1 MTPRP
6 GIFISAVSKELGT
19 ARQLV
24 ANTLQFL
31 GYEPVWQDVFGTE
44 QGDLRAMLRQ
54 KIDACKGVVQ
64 LVGRRYGAE
73 PPAPDE
79 TFGRVSYTQY
89 EALYARERGKKVWY
103 LFLDDV
109 FPGDAS
115 EPEPAELQELQAAYR
130 RRLQANSDLYHPLTS
145 REALEASVLKLRDD
159 LARLRRGVKQWA
171 AAVLVLLVLLTGAVF
186 WMTRGQQQE
195 KKEIA
200 TQNQQLAEQAKKM
213 ADQAQQLAILQATLK
228 QAVDQFSDVR
238 SKVIQAQPGQSAA
251 EVQQRTYAELGK
263 QLGVDPKLLAAK
275 LPQFAKELQTAP
287 NASTLDRANA
297 AYVAKDY
304 PEAERL
310 ALAAAHEA
318 QTASPAR
325 IPEAI
330 KALELAGKAS
340 EARIDYTDALRRYRD
355 AAQLTD
361 RTRDPLAWAG
371 QQWNIAYVLD
381 LQGHAAEAEKTYRGT
396 LEEYRRARGENDADV
411 LSLRSNI
418 AAELADEGRFTEAE
432 AELREVLALRTRLL
446 GPEHADTLATRM
458 NLAIALDGEEKHA
471 AAEAEYRAVLGI
483 ADRTLGPEDPTTL
496 TVRSNLV
503 AVLNEQGKHPEAV
516 QTDREVLA
524 ARERVLGPEAPD
536 TISSRINLAGDLSNG
551 GQNDEAEQQ
560 FRTVLPIAERVLGP
574 EHPHTLIARS
584 SYANVLRRLGRYAE
598 AETEYLAVLPAEE
611 RVFGSEHPMTLS
623 ARHGYASALN
633 ADGKFADAV
642 TAMRPVLEHDVR
654 ALGAGNPETL
664 EYATTLSWYQLFARD
679 FAGALATVEAGLAA
693 DASNLHLETNHA
705 HALAFLGRAAEAEA
719 VYLKYRG
726 RILDEETKKTWEQVI
741 LQDFS
746 DLEKAGLTSP
756 EFARVRQ
763 LFAAPAN

>member
-1 MTPRP
+1 MSPRP

-89 EALYARERGKKVWY
+89 EALYARERGRKVWY

-109 FPGDAS
+109 FPGDIS
-115 EPEPAELQELQAAYR
+115 DPEPAELQELQAAYR

-171 AAVLVLLVLLTGAVF
+171 AAVLVLLGLLTGAVF

-200 TQNQQLAEQAKKM
+200 TQNQQLAALRQEM
-213 ADQAQQLAILQATLK
+213 AMMRE
-228 QAVDQFSDVR
+228 AVTQFPDVQTR
-238 SKVIQAQPGQSAA
+238 VRQAQPGQSAA
-251 EVQQRTYAELGK
+251 EVQQRTYAELGR

-287 NASTLDRANA
+287 DASTLDRANA

-304 PEAERL
+304 AEAGRL

-330 KALELAGKAS
+330 KALELAGNAS
-340 EARIDYTDALRRYRD
+340 DARIEYADALRHFR
-355 AAQLTD
+355 AAAALTD
-361 RTRDPLAWAG
+361 RSRDALEWAG
-371 QQWNIAYVLD
+371 QQWNIAYAVDEL
-381 LQGHAAEAEKTYRGT
+381 GRFAEAERTYRGA
-396 LEEYRRARGENDADV
+396 LEEYLRARGENDADV

-418 AAELADEGRFTEAE
+418 AAELEDEGRFAE
-432 AELREVLALRTRLL
+432 AETEIREVLARRTRVL
-446 GPEHADTLATRM
+446 GPERADTLATRV
-458 NLAIALDGEEKHA
+458 NLANALDGEEKHA

-496 TVRSNLV
+496 TVRSNLG
-503 AVLNEQGKHPEAV
+503 AVLDEQGRHPEAV

-560 FRTVLPIAERVLGP
+560 FRTVLPMAERVLGP

-584 SYANVLRRLGRYAE
+584 SHANVLRRLGRYAE

-611 RVFGSEHPMTLS
+611 RVFGTEHPMTLS
-623 ARHGYASALN
+623 ARRGYATALN

-642 TAMRPVLEHDVR
+642 TAMRPVLDHDVR

-679 FAGALATVEAGLAA
+679 FAGALATTERGLGAGAA
-693 DASNLHLETNHA
+693 NLHLETNHA

-726 RILDEETKKTWEQVI
+726 RKMGDNRTWEQAI

-763 LFAAPAN
+763 LFAAPAQ